1 MRESFA
7 HCSSLGPEPEM
18 PIKPSIAVIDDDE
31 PVREGTTSLLRSL
44 GYIAKAFPSAEE
56 FLSSN
61 RLRITT
67 CLIADARMPGM
78 GGLELYARLAVLGTP
93 IPTILVTA
101 YPNDQMRERAL
112 NAGVAGY
119 LIKPFSEQELLD
131 CINLTHGQEVLYA
144 PLKR

>member
-1 MRESFA
+1 
-7 HCSSLGPEPEM
+7 M

-31 PVREGTTSLLRSL
+31 PVREGTTGLLRSL

-67 CLIADARMPGM
+67 CLIVDVRM
-78 GGLELYARLAVLGTP
+78 GGLELYARLAILGTP

-112 NAGVAGY
+112 NAGVPGY

-131 CINLTHGQEVLYA
+131 CINLAHGHEVLYA